1 MSSMLVLM
9 SVGLLTNSLKLG
21 TLNTWGEHMYVFI
34 EHQACVYLTE
44 IVILAPVNQA
54 LSYVLVT
61 VL

>member
-1 MSSMLVLM
+1 
-9 SVGLLTNSLKLG
+9 
-21 TLNTWGEHMYVFI
+21 MYVFI